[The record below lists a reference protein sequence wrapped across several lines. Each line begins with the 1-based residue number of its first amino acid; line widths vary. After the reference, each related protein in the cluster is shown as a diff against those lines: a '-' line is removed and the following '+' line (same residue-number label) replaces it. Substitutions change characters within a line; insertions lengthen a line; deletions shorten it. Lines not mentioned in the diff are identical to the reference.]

1 VEDGKMALIAQPLLD
16 YRIDAYIE
24 YWITTKT
31 RLLKIY
37 GIKNTLLVLLFANKE
52 PTSHKAYHNP

>member
-1 VEDGKMALIAQPLLD
+1 MKDGEMVSIAQPLL
-16 YRIDAYIE
+16 YFRTGAYIE
-24 YWITTKT
+24 GWITTKT

-37 GIKNTLLVLLFANKE
+37 VINDTLLVLLFANKK